1 MHVAMLLPGVALLLL
16 SGSVH
21 GQLDQ
26 GIAAATAAQ
35 AGQLNEAVQNL
46 SNSVSG
52 QLRDVVQA
60 LAKSGQLP
68 IAAQTIA
75 GFVSHT
81 LCEGEYLIV
90 MMTPPLCVAS
100 RYCSRHSYPGPGAM
114 HAQAWQSFAS
124 YKHMDSCM

>member
-60 LAKSGQLP
+60 LAKSGAAAHCSADYCRLRLP
-68 IAAQTIA
+68 HL
-75 GFVSHT
+75 V
-81 LCEGEYLIV
+81 
-90 MMTPPLCVAS
+90 
-100 RYCSRHSYPGPGAM
+100 RR
-114 HAQAWQSFAS
+114 
-124 YKHMDSCM
+124 